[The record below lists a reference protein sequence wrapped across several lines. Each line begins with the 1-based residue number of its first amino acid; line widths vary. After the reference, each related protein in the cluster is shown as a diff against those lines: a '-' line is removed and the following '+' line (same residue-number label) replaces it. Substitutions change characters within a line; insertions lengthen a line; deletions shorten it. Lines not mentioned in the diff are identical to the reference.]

1 MKGFGD
7 RLLELRR
14 GAGLTQ
20 KQVADALD
28 IHSVTYLHYEKDQRE
43 PPLGLVVRMAAFFD
57 VTTDQLLGVDATSK
71 HNEDN

>member
-7 RLLELRR
+7 RLQELRH

-43 PPLGLVVRMAAFFD
+43 PPLELLVRMAAFFD
-57 VTTDQLLGVDATSK
+57 VTTDWLLGVEPPAK
-71 HNEDN
+71 QR

>member
-1 MKGFGD
+1 MKGLGD
-7 RLLELRR
+7 RLQELRR

-43 PPLGLVVRMAAFFD
+43 PPLELLVRMAAFFD
-57 VTTDQLLGVDATSK
+57 VTTDWLLGVEPPTK
-71 HNEDN
+71 QR

>member
-1 MKGFGD
+1 MKSFVD

-43 PPLGLVVRMAAFFD
+43 PPLELLVRMAAFFD
-57 VTTDQLLGVDATSK
+57 VTPDWLLGVEPPTK
-71 HNEDN
+71 QR

>member
-1 MKGFGD
+1 MKSFGD

-20 KQVADALD
+20 KQLTDALD

-43 PPLGLVVRMAAFFD
+43 PPLELVVRLAAFFD
-57 VTTDQLLGVDATSK
+57 VTTDWLLGVEPPTK
-71 HNEDN
+71 QK

>member
-14 GAGLTQ
+14 SAGLTQ

-43 PPLGLVVRMAAFFD
+43 PPLELLVRMAAFFD
-57 VTTDQLLGVDATSK
+57 VTTDWLLGVEPPTK
-71 HNEDN
+71 QI

>member
-1 MKGFGD
+1 MKSFGG

-20 KQVADALD
+20 KQLTDALD

-43 PPLGLVVRMAAFFD
+43 PPLELVVRLAAFFD
-57 VTTDQLLGVDATSK
+57 VTTDWLLGVEPPTK
-71 HNEDN
+71 QK

>member
-7 RLLELRR
+7 RLLKLRR

-43 PPLGLVVRMAAFFD
+43 PPLELLVRMAAFFD
-57 VTTDQLLGVDATSK
+57 VTTDWLLGVEPPTK
-71 HNEDN
+71 QR

>member
-1 MKGFGD
+1 MKVFGD

-43 PPLGLVVRMAAFFD
+43 PPLELLVRRAAFFD
-57 VTTDQLLGVDATSK
+57 VTTDWLLGVEPPTK
-71 HNEDN
+71 QR

>member
-1 MKGFGD
+1 MKSFGD

-20 KQVADALD
+20 KQLTDALD

-43 PPLGLVVRMAAFFD
+43 PPLELLVRMAAFFD
-57 VTTDQLLGVDATSK
+57 VTTDWLLGVEPPTK
-71 HNEDN
+71 QR

>member
-43 PPLGLVVRMAAFFD
+43 PPLELLVRMAAFFD
-57 VTTDQLLGVDATSK
+57 VTTDWLLGVEPPTK
-71 HNEDN
+71 QR

>member
-43 PPLGLVVRMAAFFD
+43 PPLELLVRMAAFFD
-57 VTTDQLLGVDATSK
+57 VTTDWLLGVEPPTK
-71 HNEDN
+71 QI

>member
-1 MKGFGD
+1 MKSFGD

-20 KQVADALD
+20 KQLTDALD

-43 PPLGLVVRMAAFFD
+43 PPLELVVRMAAFFD
-57 VTTDQLLGVDATSK
+57 VTTDWLLGVEPPTK
-71 HNEDN
+71 QR

>member
-43 PPLGLVVRMAAFFD
+43 PPLELVVRLEAFFD
-57 VTTDQLLGVDATSK
+57 VTTDWLLGVEPPTK
-71 HNEDN
+71 QK

>member
-1 MKGFGD
+1 MKSFGD

-43 PPLGLVVRMAAFFD
+43 PPLELLVRMAAFFD
-57 VTTDQLLGVDATSK
+57 VTTDWLLGVEPPTK
-71 HNEDN
+71 QR

>member
-1 MKGFGD
+1 MKSFED

-43 PPLGLVVRMAAFFD
+43 PPLELVVRLAAFFD
-57 VTTDQLLGVDATSK
+57 VTTDWLLGVEPPTK
-71 HNEDN
+71 QK

>member
-7 RLLELRR
+7 RLQELRR

-20 KQVADALD
+20 KQVADALN

-43 PPLGLVVRMAAFFD
+43 PPLELLVRMAAFFD
-57 VTTDQLLGVDATSK
+57 VTTDWLLGVEPPTK
-71 HNEDN
+71 QR

>member
-1 MKGFGD
+1 MKGFGN

-43 PPLGLVVRMAAFFD
+43 PPLELVVRMAAFFD
-57 VTTDQLLGVDATSK
+57 VTTDWLLGVEPPTK
-71 HNEDN
+71 QR

>member
-1 MKGFGD
+1 MKGLGD
-7 RLLELRR
+7 RLQELRR

-43 PPLGLVVRMAAFFD
+43 PPLELLVQMAAFFD
-57 VTTDQLLGVDATSK
+57 VTTDWLLGVEPPTK
-71 HNEDN
+71 QR

>member
-1 MKGFGD
+1 MKSFGD

-14 GAGLTQ
+14 GTGLTQ

-43 PPLGLVVRMAAFFD
+43 PPLELLVRMAAFFD
-57 VTTDQLLGVDATSK
+57 VTTDWLLGVEPPTK
-71 HNEDN
+71 QR

>member
-1 MKGFGD
+1 MKGFGN
-7 RLLELRR
+7 RLLELRC

-43 PPLGLVVRMAAFFD
+43 PPLELLVRMAAFFD
-57 VTTDQLLGVDATSK
+57 VTTDWLLSVEPPTK
-71 HNEDN
+71 QR

>member
-1 MKGFGD
+1 M
-7 RLLELRR
+7 LELRR

-43 PPLGLVVRMAAFFD
+43 PPLELVVRLAAFFD
-57 VTTDQLLGVDATSK
+57 VTTDWLLGVEPPTK
-71 HNEDN
+71 QR

>member
-7 RLLELRR
+7 RLQELRR

-43 PPLGLVVRMAAFFD
+43 PPLELLVRMAAFFD
-57 VTTDQLLGVDATSK
+57 VTTDWLLGVEPPTK
-71 HNEDN
+71 QR

>member
-1 MKGFGD
+1 M
-7 RLLELRR
+7 LEPRR

-43 PPLGLVVRMAAFFD
+43 PPLELVVRLAAFFD
-57 VTTDQLLGVDATSK
+57 VTTDWLLGVEPPTK
-71 HNEDN
+71 QK

>member
-1 MKGFGD
+1 MKSFGD

-20 KQVADALD
+20 KQLTDALD

-43 PPLGLVVRMAAFFD
+43 PPLELLVRMAAFFD
-57 VTTDQLLGVDATSK
+57 VTTDWLLGVEPPTK
-71 HNEDN
+71 QI

>member
-43 PPLGLVVRMAAFFD
+43 PPLELLVRMAAFFD
-57 VTTDQLLGVDATSK
+57 VTTDWLLGIEPPTK
-71 HNEDN
+71 QR

>member
-7 RLLELRR
+7 RLQELRR

-20 KQVADALD
+20 KQVADALN

-43 PPLGLVVRMAAFFD
+43 PPLELLVRMAVFFD
-57 VTTDQLLGVDATSK
+57 VTTDWLLGVEPPTK
-71 HNEDN
+71 QR